1 MNPDLEK
8 VCKNCLLTFYFLS
21 PDLDNTE
28 MSSDCLHDTDVLGG
42 DEDSDW
48 QGEGLDD
55 LGSPNIVKD
64 KEAV

>member
-1 MNPDLEK
+1 
-8 VCKNCLLTFYFLS
+8 
-21 PDLDNTE
+21 
-28 MSSDCLHDTDVLGG
+28 MSSDCFHDTDVLSG